1 MDNVQIKLAA
11 LWICRM
17 LTGFLGDVLRFLE
30 PGMLEKIIA
39 GEADGMQITHELLLV
54 SAIVMV
60 IPIFMVFL
68 SLTLPYKAN
77 RWANIIFAIFFI
89 GFDLVGLPTY
99 TSAYAVFLIIV
110 GLLFNAL
117 TLWYAWKWPK
127 QAGEPQGGNS

>member
-1 MDNVQIKLAA
+1 
-11 LWICRM
+11 
-17 LTGFLGDVLRFLE
+17 
-30 PGMLEKIIA
+30 MLEKFIA

-89 GFDLVGLPTY
+89 GFDLIGLPTY

-110 GLLFNAL
+110 GLFFNAL
-117 TLWYAWKWPK
+117 TAWYAWKWRK
-127 QAGEPQGGNS
+127 QSA

>member
-1 MDNVQIKLAA
+1 MDDVQIKLAA
-11 LWICRM
+11 LWVCRM

-77 RWANIIFAIFFI
+77 RWANITSAIFFI
-89 GFDLVGLPTY
+89 GFDLIGLPTY
-99 TSAYAVFLIIV
+99 TSAYAVLLIIV

-117 TLWYAWKWPK
+117 TLWYAWKWSK
-127 QAGEPQGGNS
+127 QTSEPQGGNS

>member
-1 MDNVQIKLAA
+1 MEDVRIKLSA
-11 LWICRM
+11 LWVCRM
-17 LTGFLGDVLRFLE
+17 LAGFLGDVLRFLE
-30 PGMLEKIIA
+30 PGMLEKFIA

-60 IPIFMVFL
+60 IPIFMVLL

-77 RWANIIFAIFFI
+77 RWANVISGIFFI

-110 GLLFNAL
+110 GLFFNAL
-117 TLWYAWKWPK
+117 TVWYAWKWRK
-127 QAGEPQGGNS
+127 QKA